1 MINIAVQTVVHAKG
15 SLRCAAKVA
24 GYYCNLMGW
33 HYGRPSH
40 NTVCNWVKRLGLY
53 ALDHQGSKV
62 GRYIGII
69 DESIQIGREKCL
81 LFLCIKIP
89 ANYSRFRPLTMADV
103 EVLGVEVQN
112 SWKAEQVED
121 FVKRRLAYHDQI
133 DFQYMISD
141 QGTNLVKALEQLNI
155 DGVADCSHVLM
166 NTVKKMLTGN
176 VVLGTITKFMG
187 TYRRQ
192 NTLSERTA
200 LCPPTLRDK
209 DRFLRIFVI
218 LDWVKRIDSYWPKL
232 TPAHRTSLKYLNNK
246 RLRAFIA
253 MLAQLREIICLA
265 TGILKTSGINLQSQQ
280 AWFDRLTIYRK
291 ENTLSKMAEKLIE
304 TVNEYF
310 ERHLNLVKKYDRL
323 ICCSDIIESTFGRY
337 KNKGGMK
344 VISADVL
351 AIPLYA
357 LKMDVEFVV
366 KGLTTIFTEPDKS
379 MA

>member
-1 MINIAVQTVVHAKG
+1 MQTHLKFTPNKLIERLRKTISLVLLLRAIIYRRNERIRQLEAQLKELNSRWDPTSVPNPTYPAEMINIAVQTVVHAEG

-33 HYGRPSH
+33 HYGTPSH

-62 GRYIGII
+62 GRYIG
-69 DESIQIGREKCL
+69 
-81 LFLCIKIP
+81 
-89 ANYSRFRPLTMADV
+89 
-103 EVLGVEVQN
+103 
-112 SWKAEQVED
+112 
-121 FVKRRLAYHDQI
+121 
-133 DFQYMISD
+133 
-141 QGTNLVKALEQLNI
+141 
-155 DGVADCSHVLM
+155 
-166 NTVKKMLTGN
+166 
-176 VVLGTITKFMG
+176 
-187 TYRRQ
+187 
-192 NTLSERTA
+192 
-200 LCPPTLRDK
+200 
-209 DRFLRIFVI
+209 
-218 LDWVKRIDSYWPKL
+218 
-232 TPAHRTSLKYLNNK
+232 
-246 RLRAFIA
+246 
-253 MLAQLREIICLA
+253 
-265 TGILKTSGINLQSQQ
+265 
-280 AWFDRLTIYRK
+280 
-291 ENTLSKMAEKLIE
+291 KMAEKLIE

-310 ERHLNLVKKYDRL
+310 EHHLNLVKKYGRL